1 MIKKIILI
9 IIIVIIIDIIFSI
22 LRNYR
27 RENNYLLALNHSI
40 RSGKKLLVIGDPKSG
55 FWNKHINSSYGYGD
69 VCLDLNGCD
78 CSNSIK
84 GDILNELK
92 KMNDNEYV
100 IFESCVLE
108 YVNNDKINEINNE
121 IRRVSD
127 DDYYYVRIFPN
138 IFPINF
144 KFIEMG

>member
-1 MIKKIILI
+1 MKKDIIFILI
-9 IIIVIIIDIIFSI
+9 IIIIIDINFSI

-27 RENNYLLALNHSI
+27 RENNYLSALNHSI
-40 RSGKKLLVIGDPKSG
+40 KSDKKLLVIGNPTSG
-55 FWNKHINSSYGYGD
+55 FWNKHINCVYGYGD

-78 CSNSIK
+78 CSKSIK

-92 KMNDNEYV
+92 NMNNNEYV

-108 YVNNDKINEINNE
+108 YVNKDKINEINNE
-121 IRRVSD
+121 IMRVSGG
-127 DDYYYVRIFPN
+127 DYYYVRIFPN

-144 KFIEMG
+144 PFIENG